1 MKWHLILMI
10 VWSLLYIV
18 WKIYVYSWSITV
30 EYSLPS
36 NGKMCDFIRWKGR
49 VKYYV
54 KEYFHWYGTKHLK
67 TILLV
72 WVIYGGFFIW

>member
-18 WKIYVYSWSITV
+18 WKIYVYSRSITV
-30 EYSLPS
+30 EYSRPS
-36 NGKMCDFIRWKGR
+36 NGKMRDFIRWKGR

-54 KEYFHWYGTKHLK
+54 KNYFHWYGIKHLK
-67 TILLV
+67 IV
-72 WVIYGGFFIW
+72 